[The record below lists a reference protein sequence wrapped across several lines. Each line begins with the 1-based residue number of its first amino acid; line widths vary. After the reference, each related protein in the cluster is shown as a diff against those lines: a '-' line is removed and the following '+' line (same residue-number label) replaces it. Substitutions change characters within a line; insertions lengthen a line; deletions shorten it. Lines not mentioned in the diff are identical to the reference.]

1 MSSPYLRAMR
11 VIFILLCSI
20 LSYMY
25 LRPFVPYFDP
35 SGYKLLVACV
45 IVIPCVLVYV
55 ESRIKVLFT
64 QELVMGLFG
73 LVCGLATSALILMVI
88 PESTPED
95 TATALRVGTHLL
107 LGYFGAVV
115 GIRSAHRLDFTT
127 SKFITPSERRLW
139 GAKFLD
145 TSVLIDGRI
154 ADMMETGFLEG
165 LFIVPSFIVDELQ
178 ALADST
184 NHLKRS
190 KGRRGMDI
198 LSRLQSSSHI
208 ELEVLATDPSD
219 TESVDKRLILLA
231 KQHGGTVY
239 TLDFNL
245 CKMAEIEHVQ
255 TLNINQ
261 LSQSMKRAV
270 LPGEILS
277 VHILREGKEEH
288 QGIGYLDDGTMV
300 VVERGREFI
309 GKEITV
315 EVSSILQTAAGQM
328 IFAQIYNGQLDSS
341 ERTQITVST
350 KSLPEKA
357 GSGG

>member
-1 MSSPYLRAMR
+1 MKSPYLRAVR
-11 VIFILLCSI
+11 IIFILLSCI
-20 LSYMY
+20 LSYTY

-35 SGYKLLVACV
+35 SGYKLLIACL
-45 IVIPCVLVYV
+45 IVVPCFLVYV

-73 LVCGLATSALILMVI
+73 LVCGLSISTLILIVI
-88 PESTPED
+88 PESTPEE
-95 TATALRVGTHLL
+95 TKTPLRVGTHLL

-127 SKFITPSERRLW
+127 AKFITPSERRLW

-154 ADMMETGFLEG
+154 ADMAETGFLEG
-165 LFIVPSFIVDELQ
+165 LFIVPSFVVDELQ
-178 ALADST
+178 ALSDST

-198 LSRLQSSSHI
+198 LSRLQSSSYM
-208 ELEVLATDPSD
+208 ELEVLATEHPGPDG
-219 TESVDKRLILLA
+219 VDKGLMRLA

-245 CKMAEIEHVQ
+245 CKMGEIEHVQ
-255 TLNINQ
+255 TMNLNQ

-277 VHILREGKEEH
+277 VHVLREGKEEH
-288 QGIGYLDDGTMV
+288 QGVGYLEDGTMV
-300 VVERGREFI
+300 VVERGRKYI
-309 GKEITV
+309 GKEISV

-328 IFAQIYNGQLDSS
+328 IFAQVHNGQLDSS
-341 ERTQITVST
+341 ERAKLPSSGR
-350 KSLPEKA
+350 SLPEK
-357 GSGG
+357 SGETA